1 LDLPGWQAIYQQLK
15 DKNFEI
21 ISVAQDTGG
30 AKDAGPWIDPLHYLE
45 AKPGL
50 PKETVETARKIGRL
64 GYTVLIDEK
73 HLVSKLYNMV
83 NVPTGV
89 WINEKGRIV
98 RPNEVAFVDDR
109 FKNFSGLDSAP
120 YLSALKDWV
129 ERGEKSAYVMSED
142 RLREKL
148 AAHDPS
154 LAMAA
159 AEFGLGEQLYKSGH
173 AAEAI
178 PHFKE
183 AQRLNPRSW
192 SYKRQAWALS
202 DAKRDYG
209 TTFMEEVD
217 KIGGSKVY
225 YTPPDLPA
233 EKKPEKP
240 Q

>member
-1 LDLPGWQAIYQQLK
+1 
-15 DKNFEI
+15 
-21 ISVAQDTGG
+21 VAQDTGG
-30 AKDAGPWIDPLHYLE
+30 VKDAGPWIDPLQYVDS
-45 AKPGL
+45 KPDL
-50 PKETVETARKIGRL
+50 PKETIETAKKTGPL
-64 GYTVLIDEK
+64 GYIVLIDEK

-89 WINEKGRIV
+89 WIDEQGRIV

-120 YLSALKDWV
+120 YLNALKDWA
-129 ERGEKSAYVMSED
+129 EKGDKSAFVMSED

-148 AAHDPS
+148 SANDPNI
-154 LAMAA
+154 AQAA

-173 AAEAI
+173 PAEAI

-183 AQRLNPRSW
+183 AQRLNPKSW
-192 SYKRQAWALS
+192 NYKRQAWALS

-209 TTFMEEVD
+209 TSFKEEVD

-225 YTPPDLPA
+225 YPPPELPG
-233 EKKPEKP
+233 EKKP
-240 Q
+240 